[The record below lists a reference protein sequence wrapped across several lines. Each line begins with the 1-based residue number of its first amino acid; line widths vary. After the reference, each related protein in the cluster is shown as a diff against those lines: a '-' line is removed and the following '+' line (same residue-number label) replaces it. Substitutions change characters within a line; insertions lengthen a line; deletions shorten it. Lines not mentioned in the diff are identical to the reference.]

1 MNKVYFISGHLDLSQ
16 EEFNTEYKDRI
27 LNALPTCFPS
37 QFGSSFV
44 VGDAKGCDMMAQS
57 LLAMVKR
64 QHPEI
69 NVIVFHM
76 GKKPRH
82 NMGDF
87 KTIGGFKT
95 DGERDRAMTNYSND
109 DIAWVRSEKLQ
120 REIYGDKYIEG
131 RISGTML
138 NLMRR
143 NAKNTGMPFQEPK

>member
-27 LNALPTCFPS
+27 LNAARAGC
-37 QFGSSFV
+37 SFV

-64 QHPEI
+64 QHSDTT
-69 NVIVFHM
+69 NVLIFHM

-95 DGERDRAMTNYSND
+95 DGERDRAMTNHSND

-143 NAKNTGMPFQEPK
+143 NAKNTGMPFQEPN